1 MGRVLFCRRAGK
13 LRYYYLTL
21 GVINILSSGIL
32 LSQGNPF
39 SVVTVALAVVMLTIG
54 VTYDDD

>member
-1 MGRVLFCRRAGK
+1 

-32 LSQGNPF
+32 LSRGNPF

-54 VTYDDD
+54 VTYDDN